1 MPKFTYFARDASGK
15 GVKGVSDVASFQ
27 DLIVS
32 LKIRRLTVISARE
45 IKTKVKVKKQTVGRV
60 KLIEISFFFRQLA
73 TMVGAGVSI
82 TDSLREL
89 EVQTKNAAFSGVVSE
104 LRSDLEKGSA
114 FSQSL
119 LRFPRLFPPIVTSMV
134 KSGEEGGTLSEVL
147 EQISVYL
154 EDKIALQR
162 EVKAATTYPT
172 FILVF
177 FIFAL
182 GFVTLYLIPKF
193 SDMFAHFDVPLP
205 LITRLVMNTSHFVV
219 KNLLWIVLVIF
230 GLAVVCY
237 RYNKTRN
244 GRRFFDRRKFRLPMV
259 GETLR
264 LVALSYFSQTFAAL
278 LSGGVP
284 VIKCLGIV
292 GAVSGNSLIEDASE
306 KIKAGVES
314 GGTISAEMR
323 KQPVF
328 PPLLVR
334 MVAVGE
340 QTGKLSEM
348 FSRINRFYKDEAM
361 ARTKMLTSTL
371 EPVMLMGL
379 GVIVGIV
386 VIAMYLPIFKLSSSI
401 KM

>member
-1 MPKFTYFARDASGK
+1 
-15 GVKGVSDVASFQ
+15 
-27 DLIVS
+27 
-32 LKIRRLTVISARE
+32 
-45 IKTKVKVKKQTVGRV
+45 VKKQSVGMV
-60 KLIEISFFFRQLA
+60 KLSEISFFFRQLA

-82 TDSLREL
+82 TESLREL
-89 EVQTKNAAFSGVVSE
+89 EVQMKNAAFFEVVSE

-119 LRFPRLFPPIVTSMV
+119 FKFPGLFPPIVTSMV

-162 EVKAATTYPT
+162 EVKTATTYPT

-205 LITRLVMNTSHFVV
+205 LITRIVMNTSHLVV
-219 KNLLWIVLVIF
+219 KNFLWIVLAFF

-264 LVALSYFSQTFAAL
+264 LVALAYFSQTFAAL
-278 LSGGVP
+278 LTGGVP

-306 KIKAGVES
+306 KIKDGVEN

-348 FSRINRFYKDEAM
+348 FDRVNRFYKDEAM

-371 EPVMLMGL
+371 EPIMLMGL